1 MSPIF
6 VRRKLAQRPRDAAVV
21 VMMTA
26 LLLVVGSPVAYP
38 QTRAGTGAPHA
49 NDADRIDAT
58 QLLDAIVRISVN
70 AVPDARS
77 ADSLGSEREGT
88 GVVIG
93 DRGLILTIGYLI
105 VEAEDVNVT
114 DSHGRKHSARVIGYD
129 HATGLGLVRTIAPLP
144 ARPIALGDSTRL
156 AEQDPVMIAGAGD
169 DGIAF
174 AFVVSKRAFSGNWEY
189 ALDQAIY
196 TSPPTMNWSG
206 AALIDRNGKLL
217 GVGSLIVREATLD
230 EPKLPGNM
238 FVPIDVLKPIL
249 SDLVKVGHRAGPAR
263 PWLGVAADEAQGH
276 LVVIRVSPDG
286 PAEKAGVTPGDI
298 ILAVG
303 NDNVT
308 TQWEFYQKVW
318 HRGSAGT
325 DIPLTLLQGQEVRD
339 VRVRS
344 IDRVEYFR
352 PRTTY

>member
-1 MSPIF
+1 MSPF
-6 VRRKLAQRPRDAAVV
+6 FLRRKLAERPWAAAA
-21 VMMTA
+21 MALTA
-26 LLLVVGSPVAYP
+26 LLLGIGSWVAYP
-38 QTRAGTGAPHA
+38 QTRAGSSAA
-49 NDADRIDAT
+49 NAHDSGRIDAL
-58 QLLDAIVRISVN
+58 QLFDAIVRISVN

-105 VEAEDVNVT
+105 VEADDVTVT
-114 DSHGRKHSARVIGYD
+114 DSRGRRHSASVIGYD

-144 ARPIALGDSTRL
+144 AKPIALGDSGRL
-156 AEQDPVMIAGAGD
+156 AEQEPVMIAGAGD

-196 TSPPTMNWSG
+196 TSPPTLNWSG

-230 EPKLPGNM
+230 DPKLPGNM

-249 SDLVKVGHRAGPAR
+249 SDLVKAGHRAGPAR

-276 LVVIRVSPDG
+276 LVVIRVSPEG
-286 PAEKAGVTPGDI
+286 PAEKAGVVPGDV

-303 NDNVT
+303 DDNVN

-325 DIPLTLLQGQEVRD
+325 DIPLTLLQGQEVRN